1 MCGPETERWN
11 SAMPDE
17 TTQPDSSELESP
29 IPVVDSDA
37 VTAEEPPTRRQKL
50 LAFAFAASGFV
61 TVYVLS
67 AGPMVAIHNAA
78 KFRPFQR
85 ALEIVYAPIV
95 LLVESRI
102 EPFSG
107 WLKAYIEIFR

>member
-1 MCGPETERWN
+1 MT
-11 SAMPDE
+11 DE
-17 TTQPDSSELESP
+17 TTDPAASPSDSPDLP
-29 IPVVDSDA
+29 VDSDTR
-37 VTAEEPPTRRQKL
+37 VDVEVAEAPSRRQKAW
-50 LAFAFAASGFV
+50 AFAFAGSGFLI
-61 TVYVLS
+61 VYVLS

-102 EPFSG
+102 EPFAG
-107 WLKAYIEIFR
+107 LLKAYIQIFR